1 MASIGIFGAGYVGLV
16 TGACFA
22 ELGHEVVVRDVVPE
36 RIEALRRGEVPIYE
50 PGLEELLERNA
61 ERLDFT
67 LDVGEAVAGAEF
79 LYICVG
85 TPPTYSGDADLSA
98 VWTVIDELQATATAP
113 RAVAVMKSTVPVGT
127 GENVRAAL
135 DARGLEHVGYVS
147 NPEFTAEGTAVRDF
161 MRPDRVVV
169 GSFEEA
175 DGDAVAALHAGID
188 AQVVRMDV
196 ASAEM
201 VKLASNAFLM
211 TRISFINEIANVC
224 EATGADV
231 VKVAEAVGL
240 DRRLGPHFLRA
251 GIGYGGSCLKGSESV
266 LVREVGLTR
275 LTTLEELFGHFAESG
290 TPAAAAV
297 EPREL
302 EVLSWRPGRPVPE
315 FLPVAAVT
323 RRPVA
328 GDVLEVR
335 TKMGRRVVCTLD
347 HPFVVSRADGRAPI
361 VKLASELRTDDWL
374 PIAQGAPDSKREEGN
389 PLDVLADLSASEV
402 QVSDVIVRTQ
412 GKALA
417 EIGAATVRTRIEPL
431 GHPRGAVARSHDIV
445 RSGALRLHEAEAVGL
460 DVEDATVGT
469 ARNGTYVP
477 TSIQIDERFWRVAGL
492 YGAEGHLGVD
502 GRRHRLRWSFHP
514 TDETALVEEVARFW
528 EELGVKASV
537 WRGTTSMSVSVSSRL
552 LADWW
557 VGTLGLGASCYD
569 QRVPDII
576 WSRSEKEKRA
586 FLGGLWHGDG
596 SWSYVAGGPSVVLEY
611 GTVSREL
618 ADGVLRLLGELDI
631 VARLKVGRTAKSK
644 VDTYWLV
651 VSGADQVE
659 RLLDLVSVDDRV
671 LIENALA
678 RQAKRIAPTG
688 YRREAGNAAWVR
700 VTDVRQRSFVGRVY
714 SLEVPASG
722 TFVTTGG
729 LVVHNCFPKDSL
741 ALKQLAANSGYHFQL
756 LNAVIEV
763 NELQKRRV
771 IAKLEKHLGKLR
783 GKRVALLGLAF
794 KPHTDDMR
802 EAPSLVLASR
812 LLAEGAEV
820 RCWDPVADATG
831 LLKGFVRCDAPLEA
845 ADDADAV
852 VIVTEWPELRG
863 LDLDE
868 LKAVMRTPVLVDG
881 RNFLEPDAVRA
892 AGLVYEGIGRMG
904 QSSFAAL
911 PETSEPAA
919 PDLTS

>member
-22 ELGHEVVVRDVVPE
+22 ELGHDVVVRDVVPE
-36 RIEALRRGEVPIYE
+36 RIDALRRGEVPIYE
-50 PGLEELLERNA
+50 PGLEELLERNS

-127 GENVRAAL
+127 GEKVRAAL
-135 DARGLEHVGYVS
+135 DAWGLEHVGYAS

-161 MRPDRVVV
+161 MHPDRVVV

-175 DGDAVAALHAGID
+175 DGDSVAALHAGID

-251 GIGYGGSCLKGSESV
+251 GIGYGGSCLEGSESV
-266 LVREVGLTR
+266 LVREAGLTR
-275 LTTLEELFGHFAESG
+275 LTTLEKLFEELAED
-290 TPAAAAV
+290 ADAELI
-297 EPREL
+297 EPQDL
-302 EVLSWRPGRPVPE
+302 EVLSWRPSAATAE
-315 FLPVAAVT
+315 FLRVTALT
-323 RRPVA
+323 RRPYS
-328 GDVLEVR
+328 GELYEVVPEDGKGVR
-335 TKMGRRVVCTLD
+335 CTPD
-347 HPFVVSRADGRAPI
+347 HPFVTHDVGRAAI
-361 VKLASELRTDDWL
+361 VKLASDLTLDDFVPSVPMSMLERQHAVERQPVLVGGEGRDGAERLKHSGLRR
-374 PIAQGAPDSKREEGN
+374 A
-389 PLDVLADLSASEV
+389 ADLTV
-402 QVSDVIVRTQ
+402 RWIPVRQIVR
-412 GKALA
+412 
-417 EIGAATVRTRIEPL
+417 RL
-431 GHPRGAVARSHDIV
+431 G
-445 RSGALRLHEAEAVGL
+445 
-460 DVEDATVGT
+460 DA
-469 ARNGTYVP
+469 
-477 TSIQIDERFWRVAGL
+477 S
-492 YGAEGHLGVD
+492 
-502 GRRHRLRWSFHP
+502 
-514 TDETALVEEVARFW
+514 
-528 EELGVKASV
+528 
-537 WRGTTSMSVSVSSRL
+537 
-552 LADWW
+552 
-557 VGTLGLGASCYD
+557 
-569 QRVPDII
+569 
-576 WSRSEKEKRA
+576 
-586 FLGGLWHGDG
+586 
-596 SWSYVAGGPSVVLEY
+596 
-611 GTVSREL
+611 
-618 ADGVLRLLGELDI
+618 
-631 VARLKVGRTAKSK
+631 
-644 VDTYWLV
+644 
-651 VSGADQVE
+651 
-659 RLLDLVSVDDRV
+659 
-671 LIENALA
+671 
-678 RQAKRIAPTG
+678 
-688 YRREAGNAAWVR
+688 
-700 VTDVRQRSFVGRVY
+700 VY
-714 SLEVPASG
+714 SLEVPESG

-783 GKRVALLGLAF
+783 GKRVAVLGLAF

-831 LLKGFVRCDAPLEA
+831 LLKGFVRSDTPLEA

-863 LDLDE
+863 LDLEE